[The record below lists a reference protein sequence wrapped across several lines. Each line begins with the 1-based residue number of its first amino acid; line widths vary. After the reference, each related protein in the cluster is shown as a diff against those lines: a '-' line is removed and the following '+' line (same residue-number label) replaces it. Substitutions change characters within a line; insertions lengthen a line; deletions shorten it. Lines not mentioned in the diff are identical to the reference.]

1 MENANVEVPVTGT
14 APTGVS
20 QNTGVLPEIQMPD
33 DIEEDKKELTEEQK
47 ELFSY
52 FLPVPGMEDQI
63 RQVLLGAKTRIGIPV
78 LLWQV
83 IF

>member
-33 DIEEDKKELTEEQK
+33 DIEEDKKELQAFKNAMESSLVLDSK
-47 ELFSY
+47 E
-52 FLPVPGMEDQI
+52 
-63 RQVLLGAKTRIGIPV
+63 
-78 LLWQV
+78 
-83 IF
+83 IFKAVQRANRDTFRADT